1 MKDEQ
6 KYRVLI
12 VDDEKS
18 GLSILGNMLQN
29 DYDVLIAKSGQA
41 AIKRAAEDKPDL
53 ILLDVVMPDI
63 NGFIVLLKLKEND
76 DTRNIPVI
84 FITGLDNVEDE
95 EKGLVLGAVDY
106 ITKPFNSAVVM
117 ARVRTHL
124 QIVRQIRTIEQL
136 GMIDALT
143 NIPNRRS
150 FDERMITEWSR
161 ARREESHI
169 SLLMMDVDKFKLY
182 NDSYGHPQGDALLQT
197 ISRVFVAAV
206 RRSTDMVARIGGEEF
221 GVILPGTDLE
231 GARSLAEIIR
241 LNVKTAII
249 PCPGTGK
256 LTSATVSI
264 GAASLVPCSDNSIEN
279 LIQLADKMLYTA
291 KESGRDR
298 VCP

>member
-1 MKDEQ
+1 MSNDQ
-6 KYRVLI
+6 KFRILI
-12 VDDEKS
+12 VDDEKTS
-18 GLSILGNMLQN
+18 LSILGSMLQN

-41 AIKRAAEDKPDL
+41 ALKRAVEDRPDL
-53 ILLDVVMPDI
+53 ILLDVLMPDM

-106 ITKPFNSAVVM
+106 ITKPFNSAIVM

-124 QIVRQIRTIEQL
+124 QIVRQIYTIEQL

-150 FDERMITEWSR
+150 FDERMLAEWNR
-161 ARREESHI
+161 ARREESPI
-169 SLLMMDVDKFKLY
+169 AFLMIDVDKFKLY
-182 NDSYGHPQGDALLQT
+182 NDTYGHPQGDALLQT
-197 ISRVFVAAV
+197 ISKVFVAAV

-221 GVILPGTDLE
+221 GVILPGTDLA
-231 GARSLAEIIR
+231 GAKRVAEAIR
-241 LNVKTAII
+241 VNVKSAIV
-249 PCPGTGK
+249 PCSRTGK
-256 LTSATVSI
+256 LTFATVSV
-264 GAASLVPCSDNSIEN
+264 GVVSLVPGECDSIEGFV
-279 LIQLADKMLYTA
+279 QGADNMLYNA
-291 KESGRDR
+291 KKSGRDA